1 MIENMLTLSEIAMAM
16 FLIADLALA
25 GASRL
30 KYAISL
36 VALQGWLVGVLPLI
50 SWQWA
55 LEGCPE
61 TRIWVIAAV
70 NSLVKGLILPMLLSY
85 AVRKAR
91 TRREVEPIVSF
102 QMSRIIVFLMAAGGF
117 AVGHL
122 LHIQNAGASSF
133 VIPVAFTTM
142 GTGCLLISARKKA
155 ITQVLGFL
163 VLENGISLFGS
174 ALLIEYS
181 LVVELGILL
190 DVLALVFILGIA
202 VFQISRTFASTDTD
216 RLNHLGDTHLMHPH
230 HKHDHVHD

>member
-1 MIENMLTLSEIAMAM
+1 MLTLSEIAMAL
-16 FLIADLALA
+16 FLVADLALA

-36 VALQGWLVGVLPLI
+36 VALQGWLVGLMPLLG
-50 SWQWA
+50 WQWS

-61 TRIWVIAAV
+61 MRIWIIALV
-70 NSLVKGLILPMLLSY
+70 NSLVKGVSLPMLLSY

-102 QMSRIIVFLMAAGGF
+102 QISRIIVFLMAAGGF
-117 AVGHL
+117 AVAHF
-122 LHIQNAGASSF
+122 LHIQNTSASSF

-174 ALLIEYS
+174 QLLIEYS

-190 DVLALVFILGIA
+190 DVFALVFILGIA
-202 VFQISRTFASTDTD
+202 IFQINRTFASTDTD
-216 RLNHLGDTHLMHPH
+216 KLNHLGDTHLMHPH
-230 HKHDHVHD
+230 HKDDHVHD